1 MQLFKVTTEHGA
13 DVIDPMDALKRLT
26 SPVPPV
32 ILDVRT
38 ENEFRTAHI
47 PGARWI
53 AADDLS
59 GQLAD
64 LPADCEYMMVCR
76 SGARSGVAAWQ
87 LRAAGFNV
95 SSLCGGLLA
104 WQRAGYPMDRNDN

>member
-13 DVIDPMDALKRLT
+13 DVIDPMDALQRLA

-32 ILDVRT
+32 ILDLRT
-38 ENEFRTAHI
+38 ENEFRAGHI
-47 PGARWI
+47 PGARRI
-53 AADDLS
+53 PADDLCS
-59 GQLAD
+59 EIAS
-64 LPADCEYMMVCR
+64 LPVDREYMMVCR

-87 LRAAGFNV
+87 LRAAGYSV

-104 WQRAGYPMDRNDN
+104 WQRAGCPMEHHDN